1 MLTSKIITTH
11 LDRVQN
17 SQILRLELV
26 RIKPSSTERE
36 ISRSN
41 SVRLRDPNAARI
53 TSLTPSASQNT
64 TCRTKLKGLF
74 LYGFHGFL
82 KINFRG
88 MGVVSP
94 QWQYINAQSD
104 NLWQYQFPNTS
115 HQIVLPSIP
124 ECRTR
129 HSMYCTDE

>member
-1 MLTSKIITTH
+1 M
-11 LDRVQN
+11 
-17 SQILRLELV
+17 
-26 RIKPSSTERE
+26 RIKPSE

-53 TSLTPSASQNT
+53 TSLTPSASQNMT
-64 TCRTKLKGLF
+64 SRTKLKSLGLF
-74 LYGFHGFL
+74 IYGFHGFL
-82 KINFRG
+82 KIYFMGGGGGGGGGGKKGGRG
-88 MGVVSP
+88 IVSP

-124 ECRTR
+124 ARVAQPAIPCIAQTNN
-129 HSMYCTDE
+129 SYASGSL